1 MQMPNPQEI
10 RPATSLQILLGY
22 LAQHQ
27 LFNRGNLK
35 EESMRRLILVLAI
48 TALSVSQLF
57 AARIFGDIKMGDKP
71 VAEGI
76 KVTIS
81 APLKAAEAGKPVP
94 TPVVADTAMT
104 DKFGAY
110 RLNVKEEGK
119 CILTVQIE
127 KQTPTIEVVSYA
139 NATRY
144 DLMLEKDKDGKY
156 TLKRK

>member
-1 MQMPNPQEI
+1 
-10 RPATSLQILLGY
+10 
-22 LAQHQ
+22 
-27 LFNRGNLK
+27 
-35 EESMRRLILVLAI
+35 MRRLILVLAI

-76 KVTIS
+76 KITIS
-81 APLKAAEAGKPVP
+81 APLKAAEAGKPAP
-94 TPVVADTAMT
+94 TPVVADTALT

-119 CILTVQIE
+119 CVLTVQIE
-127 KQTPTIEVVSYA
+127 KQTPSIEVVSYA